1 MTIYK
6 THTNGRDVL
15 SYYVYPY
22 LYFDKQEMD
31 SYDFMTET
39 IKGKPYIF
47 PIHKTKC
54 EESGFTEH
62 KYLHLRREL
71 KPYQILKD
79 GKKRFYCLNCGKLAK
94 LIKNKI
100 FRGGDALEC
109 KSCYYD
115 KGLKRGRAFDLYLD
129 RMINF

>member
-1 MTIYK
+1 MFIYK
-6 THTNGRDVL
+6 KHTNKKDVI
-15 SYYVYPY
+15 SYYFQLY
-22 LYFDKQEMD
+22 LYFDKGEINE
-31 SYDFMTET
+31 YDFMTET

-54 EESGFTEH
+54 KESGFTEH
-62 KYLHLRREL
+62 KYYHLKREL

-94 LIKNKI
+94 IIKNEI

-109 KSCYYD
+109 KACYYD
-115 KGLKRGRAFDLYLD
+115 KGLLRGRAFDMYLD
-129 RMINF
+129 RIKG